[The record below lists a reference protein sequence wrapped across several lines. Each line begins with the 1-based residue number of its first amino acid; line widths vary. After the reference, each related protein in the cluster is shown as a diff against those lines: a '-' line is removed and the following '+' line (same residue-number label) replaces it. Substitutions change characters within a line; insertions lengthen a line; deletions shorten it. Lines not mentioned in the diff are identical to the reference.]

1 MIERPQKDI
10 DIIAFLSEILQAN
23 TQNYQSDFQYDI
35 DTLQAAAA
43 ASDAENRSWLWM
55 SRPSGTWCFKER
67 EVFLQNTAANQN
79 WQFYDYAADKIKAY
93 RVEVCGRQG
102 DRVFGNVYPLDYR
115 EHLERVKKLSI
126 PAVRAVFLLE
136 DGTEMTLT
144 FNNFVADYRR
154 MVSEHG
160 VPLNSHYAPASEMRL
175 AEILRQEHKAEL
187 LSKRGRVK
195 KTHKAS
201 RSNIVR

>member
-1 MIERPQKDI
+1 MIEGPQKDI
-10 DIIAFLSEILQAN
+10 DIIAFLSEIVQAN
-23 TQNYQSDFQYDI
+23 TRNYQTDFQYDI
-35 DTLQAAAA
+35 ESLKAAAA
-43 ASDAENRSWLWM
+43 ASEVENRSLLWM

-67 EVFLQNTAANQN
+67 EVFLQNTSANQT
-79 WQFYDYAADKIKAY
+79 WPFYDYQADKIKAY

-102 DRVFGNVYPLDYR
+102 DKVCGNVYPLNYR

-136 DGTEMTLT
+136 DGVRMTLT
-144 FNNFVADYRR
+144 FDNFAADYRR

-187 LSKRGRVK
+187 LSKRGRAK

>member
-10 DIIAFLSEILQAN
+10 DIIAFLSEIVQAN
-23 TQNYQSDFQYDI
+23 TRNYQSDFQYDI

-43 ASDAENRSWLWM
+43 ASEAENRSWLWM

-67 EVFLQNTAANQN
+67 DVFLQNTSANQA
-79 WQFYDYAADKIKAY
+79 WPFYDYQANKIKAY

-102 DRVFGNVYPLDYR
+102 DKVFGNVYPLNYQ
-115 EHLERVKKLSI
+115 EHLERVKKMSI

-136 DGTEMTLT
+136 DGIEMTLT
-144 FNNFVADYRR
+144 FDNFAADYQR
-154 MVSEHG
+154 MVREHG
-160 VPLNSHYAPASEMRL
+160 APLNSHYAPASEMRL

-187 LSKRGRVK
+187 LGRKIRVRK
-195 KTHKAS
+195 QHKAS
-201 RSNIVR
+201 WSDIVR

>member
-1 MIERPQKDI
+1 MIKRPQKDI

-43 ASDAENRSWLWM
+43 SDAKNRSLLWM

-67 EVFLQNTAANQN
+67 EVFLQNTSANQT
-79 WQFYDYAADKIKAY
+79 WPFYDYQADKIKAY

-102 DRVFGNVYPLDYR
+102 DKVCGNVYPLNYR
-115 EHLERVKKLSI
+115 EHLERVKKMSI
-126 PAVRAVFLLE
+126 PAVKADFLLP
-136 DGTEMTLT
+136 DGITITLT
-144 FNNFVADYRR
+144 FEDFAADYRR

-160 VPLNSHYAPASEMRL
+160 EPLNTHYVPSSEMRL

-187 LSKRGRVK
+187 ISRKSRVK
-195 KTHKAS
+195 KPHKAS
-201 RSNIVR
+201 RSDIAR